1 MRWLPEPRVAPL
13 AAAIEERVDQFAG
26 LIRASN
32 FAEFLDPLMKRMISD
47 CCRDAGAHEGVIW
60 FLDTERQNL
69 LCAWQVGPR
78 SDRLNRIRMPLD
90 STVSGMV
97 IAMQQP
103 FCENNLGANR
113 AAASRLDEQLKAIVC
128 SRVLVPF
135 MIAGKMRGIVAAY
148 QTKDSESAE
157 DPKGFDTYAVEE
169 ISLLA
174 RLLGRLMEHKLLCA
188 ATGVGED

>member
-13 AAAIEERVDQFAG
+13 ATLIEERVDQFAA

-32 FAEFLDPLMKRMISD
+32 FAEFLDPLMKRMIVD

-60 FLDTERQNL
+60 FLDAERTNL
-69 LCAWQVGPR
+69 LCGWQVGPR
-78 SDRLNRIRMPLD
+78 SERLNRIRLPLD
-90 STVSGMV
+90 ATISGMV

-103 FCENNLGANR
+103 FCENNLGQNR
-113 AAASRLDEQLKAIVC
+113 AAASRLDEQLKAVVC

-135 MIAGKMRGIVAAY
+135 LIAGKLRGIVAAY
-148 QTKDSESAE
+148 QTKDTLEAAE
-157 DPKGFDTYAVEE
+157 PPGFDQYAVEE
-169 ISLLA
+169 ISLLS

>member
-13 AAAIEERVDQFAG
+13 AAAIEDRVDQFAA

-32 FAEFLDPLMKRMISD
+32 FAEFLDPLMKRMIID

-60 FLDTERQNL
+60 FLDAERQNL
-69 LCAWQVGPR
+69 LCAWQVGPQ
-78 SDRLNRIRMPLD
+78 SERLNRFKLPLD
-90 STVSGMV
+90 STISGMV

-103 FCENNLGANR
+103 FCENHLGQNR
-113 AAASRLDEQLKAIVC
+113 AAASRLDEQLKAVVC
-128 SRVLVPF
+128 GRILVPF

-148 QTKDSESAE
+148 QTKPTEEAPEPS
-157 DPKGFDTYAVEE
+157 GFDAFAVEE
-169 ISLLA
+169 ISLLS

-188 ATGVGED
+188 ATGVSED